1 MTSSRWLWCWLVA
14 LAVAPLWAQRPGSNA
29 PPHSTPEGSTFLVRL
44 EDKLD
49 ASRIQPGKRFK
60 ARLAEELIGPDE
72 LRLLPNTRVKGHVS
86 SVNNGLRPR
95 LRLSFDEIET
105 ERGWVPLIATVTAV
119 PGEHGL
125 QASGEEG
132 EIERKGSTSRR
143 EEGSSEGGD
152 KNRPGVAAAA
162 NVVGAL
168 FSDRRLQLQ
177 KGTMLELRLDR
188 PIQMPGR

>member
-1 MTSSRWLWCWLVA
+1 MTSPRWLWCLLIA
-14 LAVAPLWAQRPGSNA
+14 LAVASLWAQQPSSST
-29 PPHSTPEGSTFLVRL
+29 PPHSIPEGNTFLIRL
-44 EDKLD
+44 EDKID
-49 ASRIQPGKRFK
+49 ASRIQPGRRFK
-60 ARLAEELIGPDE
+60 ARLAEELVGPDE
-72 LRLLPNTRVKGHVS
+72 FRLLPNTRIKGHVS
-86 SVNNGLRPR
+86 SVSNGLRPR

-143 EEGSSEGGD
+143 EVGASEGGD
-152 KNRPGVAAAA
+152 QNRPGVEAAA

-177 KGTMLELRLDR
+177 KGTKLELRLDR